1 MGSLHK
7 WNQGNHMNKFAKGLV
22 LALVLA
28 TPIAIAAPMF
38 QAAPAS
44 AAVKHKHHTYHHK
57 GIKKHHIKTHH

>member
-1 MGSLHK
+1 
-7 WNQGNHMNKFAKGLV
+7 MNKFAKGLV